1 MVEAVT
7 AALLL
12 VSCVVALAII
22 LEKFVLK
29 LWWFGGKCIELLLK
43 LPPPVSFTVSAVR
56 FTVTAVR
63 FTVTAALHLVS
74 CVVALQA
81 PPEEHRG
88 SPGPIAESYQPQP
101 QPVAL
106 PLSSS
111 VRSGRHFP
119 VTEPEAEP
127 DSSDSEGWAMPSPG
141 GMHIRMVKPQ
151 KMRKVA
157 QPTSPVTA

>member
-63 FTVTAALHLVS
+63 FTVTAVRFTVTAALHLVS

-81 PPEEHRG
+81 PLKNLEDLQVLLQKAISRSHSLLLYHSHQAFDLAATFQLQNQKRNQTAQTQKDG
-88 SPGPIAESYQPQP
+88 QC
-101 QPVAL
+101 L
-106 PLSSS
+106 PL
-111 VRSGRHFP
+111 GEC
-119 VTEPEAEP
+119 TL
-127 DSSDSEGWAMPSPG
+127 GW
-141 GMHIRMVKPQ
+141 
-151 KMRKVA
+151 
-157 QPTSPVTA
+157 